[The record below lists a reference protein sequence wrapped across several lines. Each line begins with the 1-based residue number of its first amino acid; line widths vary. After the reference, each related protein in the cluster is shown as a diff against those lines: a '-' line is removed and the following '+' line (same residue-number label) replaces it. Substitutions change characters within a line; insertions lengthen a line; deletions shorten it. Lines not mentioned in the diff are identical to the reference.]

1 MEKKM
6 ETAID
11 TTRGFRAIVKDISA
25 WKRNITKGNLFCG
38 GYERKATP
46 NSAQLLAGCRIDDM
60 CLCF

>member
-25 WKRNITKGNLFCG
+25 WKRNITKRQPFL
-38 GYERKATP
+38 RRIR
-46 NSAQLLAGCRIDDM
+46 AQSNTQQRTAFIDDM